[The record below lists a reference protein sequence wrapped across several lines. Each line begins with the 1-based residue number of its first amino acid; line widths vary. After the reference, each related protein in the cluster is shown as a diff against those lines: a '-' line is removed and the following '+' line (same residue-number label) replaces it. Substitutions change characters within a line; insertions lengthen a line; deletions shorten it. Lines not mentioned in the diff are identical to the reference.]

1 MVPCGH
7 GAKALCKDAGVIRLV
22 KAKKNSDPPSAAKRR
37 RDLGDDDSLPVIVPR
52 SDKVL
57 VPTSA
62 ARIRRLREHLRVALH
77 TMKDSKC
84 CASPLRPEPEGF
96 AARVAQTACSLCR
109 GWCCRNGGDVGFL
122 DDRTMT
128 RVRVARPDM
137 DARAV
142 RRLYIDRVPE
152 AVYKDLCIFHG
163 KRGCTLDRSLRADVC
178 NSYFCGGLGAYMKTR
193 AAVPTRVIAGE
204 NEKMRTS
211 PVLVPET

>member
-84 CASPLRPEPEGF
+84 S
-96 AARVAQTACSLCR
+96 RVAATAGARGLCGPR
-109 GWCCRNGGDVGFL
+109 GA
-122 DDRTMT
+122 DRLFSMQ
-128 RVRVARPDM
+128 
-137 DARAV
+137 
-142 RRLYIDRVPE
+142 
-152 AVYKDLCIFHG
+152 
-163 KRGCTLDRSLRADVC
+163 
-178 NSYFCGGLGAYMKTR
+178 GL
-193 AAVPTRVIAGE
+193 
-204 NEKMRTS
+204 
-211 PVLVPET
+211 VLQERW